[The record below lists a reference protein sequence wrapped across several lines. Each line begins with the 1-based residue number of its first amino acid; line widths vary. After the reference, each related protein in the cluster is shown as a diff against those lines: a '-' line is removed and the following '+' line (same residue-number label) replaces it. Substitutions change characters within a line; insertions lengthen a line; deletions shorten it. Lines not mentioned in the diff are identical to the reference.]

1 MLDNVFGF
9 VVLDPRADHEFVKL
23 FLVHVRK
30 VDERVDYV
38 LFRSVH
44 RVLSAELVELVDVEL
59 IVVLEHKRLGEE
71 VLEFRGDEADV
82 LNFSALSS
90 HFGQVDH
97 LVKVLKGHLDNV
109 GEWYEVI
116 ILVQIFL
123 VEFVDESFVPI
134 FAVVLTDHLI
144 VASVQ
149 DVLDLKLRF
158 AFVFGVVGF
167 DLAFFKVTAD
177 HSFLVFYAPHALS

>member
-1 MLDNVFGF
+1 M
-9 VVLDPRADHEFVKL
+9 
-23 FLVHVRK
+23 
-30 VDERVDYV
+30 
-38 LFRSVH
+38 
-44 RVLSAELVELVDVEL
+44 
-59 IVVLEHKRLGEE
+59 
-71 VLEFRGDEADV
+71 
-82 LNFSALSS
+82 
-90 HFGQVDH
+90 
-97 LVKVLKGHLDNV
+97 
-109 GEWYEVI
+109 
-116 ILVQIFL
+116 